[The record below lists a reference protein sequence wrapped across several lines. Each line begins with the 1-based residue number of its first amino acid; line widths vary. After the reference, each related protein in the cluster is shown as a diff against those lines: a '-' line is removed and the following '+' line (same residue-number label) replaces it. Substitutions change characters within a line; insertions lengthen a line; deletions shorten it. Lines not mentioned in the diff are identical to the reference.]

1 MKIIVAGAGIG
12 GLQAAKILAAKGHDV
27 TIYEKAEQAELGN
40 NWFEDVDYKLFNDI
54 KIKLPE
60 GSYRAENVSL
70 VPPFTDDNIEIDIP
84 KDQRKW
90 RVNRKKFIEQMI
102 SDATEKGAKIIYST
116 PCRKLI
122 IKGEK
127 IGGLIVGANK
137 EKVYCDLVIDAC
149 GINSPLRKSLP
160 EEFGITKEPGEDE
173 YFSVYRGVFDTYPDL
188 PIPKQ
193 HKKVFV
199 KFMGQPGFSRV
210 ICEPDDKVDVLVGK
224 MGKMSRFEFETLFR
238 QLRIE
243 NQIIGYEDLEKGVF
257 AKIPVRYPLT
267 KMMVDGYVAVGDSA
281 FMNMPMMGNGIA
293 DSVRAGQMLGEV
305 VAETNS
311 SSARMMWKYQVSYFK
326 QIAYERFLIDAM
338 RRVLLKS
345 KSDEI
350 RFLLEGGFLTKEEIK
365 TVVMG
370 KGIIASFGFIMEK
383 FGIGRKKFK
392 FYTDIIKALMNGK
405 SAMDAARQIPA
416 KYDNSRINAW
426 QKKIEKFYK

>member
-27 TIYEKAEQAELGN
+27 TIYEKSDSGNLGY
-40 NWFEDVDYKLFNDI
+40 NWFEDIDYKLFNDI

-70 VPPFTDDNIEIDIP
+70 VPPFTDDNIIIEIP
-84 KDQRKW
+84 KEQRKW
-90 RVNRKKFIEQMI
+90 RVNRKKFIEQMVA
-102 SDATEKGAKIIYST
+102 DAVEKGAKIVYST

-127 IGGLIVGANK
+127 VGGLIIGSNK

-160 EEFGITKEPGEDE
+160 EEFGVTKEPGEDE
-173 YFSVYRGVFDTYPDL
+173 YFSVYRGIFDTYPDL

-193 HKKVFV
+193 RKKVFV

-224 MGKMSRFEFETLFR
+224 MGRMSRFEFETLFR

-281 FMNMPMMGNGIA
+281 FMNVPMMGNGIA

-305 VAETNS
+305 VSDANS
-311 SSARMMWKYQVSYFK
+311 SSARQMWKYQVSYFK

-338 RRVLLKS
+338 RRTLLKS

-405 SAMDAARQIPA
+405 SAMETARQIPA

-426 QKKIEKFYK
+426 QKKIEKYYK